1 MRTQASLTGE
11 SEPIRK
17 EPHGDPFCK
26 SGTEVQVGAAHILC
40 ALAHCNVVHVVCVHS
55 WTISLL

>member
-1 MRTQASLTGE
+1 MRMQASLTGE

-17 EPHGDPFCK
+17 EPNGDPFCK

-40 ALAHCNVVHVVCVHS
+40 ALVQCNVVRVVCVHS
-55 WTISLL
+55 